1 MVLEQGQEGLGE
13 KGGVRRTV
21 TLAHLGGSSWNVQ
34 DDPSQTTWHKVVV
47 SQGGQEVG
55 GNPV

>member
-1 MVLEQGQEGLGE
+1 MLEQGQEGSGE
-13 KGGVRRTV
+13 KGGVRGTV
-21 TLAHLGGSSWNVQ
+21 TLAHLSGSSWNVQ
-34 DDPSQTTWHKVVV
+34 DDPSQTTRHKVVV